1 MKKEKALP
9 LQLHFPTMNQNKY
22 KLLVIEDNTDV
33 RENIAEILELAG
45 YEVHVAENGKIGV
58 EQALYHKPDLIL
70 CDIMMPELDGFGVL
84 RILSKNPATAGTPFI
99 FLTAKAEKDD
109 FRRGMGLGADDYIT
123 KPFDDVML
131 LDTVEIRL
139 KRNSRL
145 RTSFDGT
152 EQGLQLFFNE
162 AKAHDNLL
170 ALTDNKEIR
179 QYEKRDLI
187 YSEGQLARWL
197 FFIVSGKVKTYR
209 TNDIGK
215 ELITKVSGSG
225 EFLGMIPL
233 LQNGKYSDSAMA
245 LEPCEIRLI
254 PKDDFLK
261 LVFSQKEV
269 SANMI
274 KALARQLEEAE
285 QHLLHLAYD
294 AVREKVAGTLMML
307 SERYMHNGVM
317 RIPLLREDLA
327 GLAGTAKETVIRTL
341 SEFKDDGYIEI
352 DGNDIVV
359 KDLTAL
365 RKLSHI

>member
-1 MKKEKALP
+1 MHKI
-9 LQLHFPTMNQNKY
+9 
-22 KLLVIEDNTDV
+22 LVIEDNTDV

-45 YEVHVAENGKIGV
+45 YNVSVAENGKIGV
-58 EQALYHKPDLIL
+58 EQALLHKPDLIL

-84 RILSKNPATAGTPFI
+84 RILSKNIATAGTPFI

-131 LDTVEIRL
+131 LDTIELRL
-139 KRNSRL
+139 KRSNRL

-152 EQGLQLFFNE
+152 EQGLQHFFNE
-162 AKAHDNLL
+162 AKAQDNLL
-170 ALTDNKEIR
+170 ALTDNREIR
-179 QYEKRDLI
+179 KYEKRDTI
-187 YSEGQLARWL
+187 FTEGQIARWL
-197 FFIVSGKVKTYR
+197 FFIVSGKVKSYR

-215 ELITKVSGSG
+215 ELITKVSTRGD
-225 EFLGMIPL
+225 FLGMIPL
-233 LQNGKYSDSAMA
+233 LQNTKYTDSAMA
-245 LEPCEIRLI
+245 LESCEIRLV
-254 PKDDFLK
+254 PKEDFLK

-294 AVREKVAGTLMML
+294 AVREKVAGSLVML
-307 SERYMHNGVM
+307 SDRYQRNGIS

-341 SEFKDDGYIEI
+341 SEFKEDGLIEI
-352 DGNDIVV
+352 DGNDVVV
-359 KDLTAL
+359 KDLNAL
-365 RKLSHI
+365 RKLSH